1 MVAKE
6 TSDEAEGEGGT
17 FGRYLDICVSANRPC
32 TSIKDRDGM
41 ERGEQDG
48 SKELRDWLGDYSR
61 ECNKQGMHS
70 PIGCCN
76 L

>member
-6 TSDEAEGEGGT
+6 TSDEVEAEPEGRVG
-17 FGRYLDICVSANRPC
+17 DIWIFVFRRIARAPQLR
-32 TSIKDRDGM
+32 TGL